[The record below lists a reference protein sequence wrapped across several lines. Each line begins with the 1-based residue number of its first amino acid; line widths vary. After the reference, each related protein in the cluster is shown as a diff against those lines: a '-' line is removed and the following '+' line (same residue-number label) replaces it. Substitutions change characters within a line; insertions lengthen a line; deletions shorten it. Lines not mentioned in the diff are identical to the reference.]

1 MKPSPQLAALFL
13 LAVAGV
19 LGAIGVILASEV
31 GSVAGG
37 VYTGVLLLVVLVAAL
52 RARRGLQAGES
63 AEPAGHNCACCSGE
77 PFTGVEVI

>member
-19 LGAIGVILASEV
+19 LSAVGVVLASEV
-31 GSVAGG
+31 GTTVAV
-37 VYTGVLLLVVLVAAL
+37 VYAVVTVLLVLSAAV
-52 RARRGLQAGES
+52 RAKQQAQGR
-63 AEPAGHNCACCSGE
+63 AEPAGHSCACCSGG

>member
-19 LGAIGVILASEV
+19 LGAVGVILANEV
-31 GSVAGG
+31 GSVVAA
-37 VYTGVLLLVVLVAAL
+37 VYTGVMLAVVLVAAL
-52 RARRGLQAGES
+52 YARRALQPGE
-63 AEPAGHNCACCSGE
+63 PVGHNCGCCSGE

>member
-19 LGAIGVILASEV
+19 LGAIGVILANEV
-31 GSVAGG
+31 GPVVAA
-37 VYTGVLLLVVLVAAL
+37 VYTGVLLAVVPVATL
-52 RARRGLQAGES
+52 RARRALHPE
-63 AEPAGHNCACCSGE
+63 EPTGHNCACCSGE